1 MDYEHIVKQIE
12 ETSHQA
18 VEYISNR
25 SNLEK
30 IGKITA
36 ISVATYVVADKL
48 YNAFFGPL
56 SNIPGPFWSRFIEF
70 PKFYY
75 NRPSGTSYKAI
86 LGFHDKYG
94 DVIRLGPDMVAVADK
109 DMIKQVLV
117 TDDFPKAAIYEV
129 FQRKGAH
136 TLFSTTDAVWHK
148 KRRRVVSPAFSIK
161 YLNSLEPFMTTV
173 TESLIHKIDSE
184 IAQDHD
190 DLNYG
195 TVDIWSLVQRLALD
209 VIGETA
215 FGQTFNMVEDNKH
228 FVPSAI
234 SQEMKSS
241 AISVLY
247 PTLSKF
253 ILPNGGKTN
262 PKLQEFLTG
271 VIEDRLHKTEGEK
284 RKDILQFL
292 IDVQH
297 QAETDDTLT
306 AESIMA
312 ETVLFLIAGSETT
325 SNSIGFSLINLL
337 RNPDKLKKLYEELD
351 SVEFEQGQKVFHH
364 EQLKHLPY
372 LNAVIQ
378 ETLRI
383 DSIAAAGLSRRA
395 PKDVMLG
402 GRVFVPKDTTVI
414 CSLYHA
420 QKSDKYY
427 PHANEFRPERWIE
440 NENQDVKSQL
450 DAFFTFSAGSR
461 NCIGKNFALQEMRI
475 AIATLLKT
483 FEIQPI
489 EQEMKDTED
498 RRQFITLTVPKNRFN
513 IKIKR
518 RN

>member
-1 MDYEHIVKQIE
+1 MDYEQIVKHVEI
-12 ETSHQA
+12 TSHQA
-18 VEYISNR
+18 IEYLSNR
-25 SNLEK
+25 SNLK
-30 IGKITA
+30 TMGKITA

-48 YNAFFGPL
+48 YDAFFGPL
-56 SNIPGPFWSRFIEF
+56 SKIPGPLWGRFFAF
-70 PKFYY
+70 PKFIY

-86 LGFHDKYG
+86 LRFHDKYG
-94 DVIRLGPDMVAVADK
+94 DVIRLGPKLIAVADK
-109 DMIKQVLV
+109 DMIKQILV
-117 TDDFPKAAIYEV
+117 TDDFPKDAIYKV
-129 FQRKGAH
+129 FQ
-136 TLFSTTDAVWHK
+136 
-148 KRRRVVSPAFSIK
+148 
-161 YLNSLEPFMTTV
+161 M
-173 TESLIHKIDSE
+173 HKIDLD
-184 IAQDHD
+184 IAKDHD
-190 DLNYG
+190 QLNYG

-215 FGQTFNMVEDNKH
+215 FGQTFHMVENNNH

-234 SQEMKSS
+234 GQEMKSS

-247 PTLSKF
+247 PTLSRF
-253 ILPNGGKTN
+253 ILPNGGKTD
-262 PKLQEFLTG
+262 PKLEKFLADI
-271 VIEDRLHKTEGEK
+271 IEDRLHKTEGEK

-297 QAETDDTLT
+297 AADTDDSLT

-325 SNSIGFSLINLL
+325 SNSIGFAIINLL
-337 RNPDKLKKLYEELD
+337 RNPEKLKKLYEELD
-351 SVEFEQGQKVFHH
+351 NVEFEQGQIVFHH

-378 ETLRI
+378 ETLRV
-383 DSIAAAGLSRRA
+383 DSIAAAGLSRCA
-395 PKDVMLG
+395 PRDTMLA

-414 CSLYHA
+414 CSLYHV
-420 QKSDKYY
+420 QKNDKYW
-427 PHANEFRPERWIE
+427 PHAQEFRPERWID
-440 NENQDVKSQL
+440 NERQDEKNDL

-483 FEIQPI
+483 YEIKAI
-489 EQEMKDTED
+489 DKEMKDAED
-498 RRQFITLTVPKNRFN
+498 RRQFVTLTVANNSFN

>member
-1 MDYEHIVKQIE
+1 MEYEQIIKSIE
-12 ETSHQA
+12 KASHQA
-18 VEYISNR
+18 IEYLSNR

-36 ISVATYVVADKL
+36 ISVATYVAADTL
-48 YNAFFGPL
+48 YDAFFGPL
-56 SNIPGPFWSRFIEF
+56 CKIPGPFWSRFIDF
-70 PKFYY
+70 PKFIY

-94 DVIRLGPDMVAVADK
+94 DVIRLGPKLIAVADK
-109 DMIKQVLV
+109 EMIKQILV
-117 TDDFPKAAIYEV
+117 TDDFPKATIYEV
-129 FQRKGAH
+129 FQKRGSH
-136 TLFSTTDAVWHK
+136 TLFSTTDSIWHK

-173 TESLIHKIDSE
+173 TESLVHKIDSD
-184 IAQDHD
+184 IANDHD
-190 DLNYG
+190 ELNYG
-195 TVDIWSLVQRLALD
+195 TVDIWNLVQRLALD

-215 FGQTFNMVEDNKH
+215 FGQTFHMVEDNSH

-234 SQEMKSS
+234 GQEMKSS
-241 AISVLY
+241 AISVMY
-247 PTLSKF
+247 PILSKF
-253 ILPNGGKTN
+253 ILPNGGKTD
-262 PKLQEFLTG
+262 PRLQKFLTG

-297 QAETDDTLT
+297 AADTDDSLT

-325 SNSIGFSLINLL
+325 SNSIGFAIINLL

-351 SVEFEQGQKVFHH
+351 GVEREKGQMVFHH

-378 ETLRI
+378 ETLRV

-395 PKDVMLG
+395 PTDTMLA
-402 GRVFVPKDTTVI
+402 GRVYVPKDTTVI
-414 CSLYHA
+414 CSLYHV
-420 QKSDKYY
+420 QKNDKYW
-427 PHANEFRPERWIE
+427 PHAQEFRPERWIE
-440 NENQDVKSQL
+440 NEGQDEKNDL

-483 FEIQPI
+483 FEIKAI
-489 EQEMKDTED
+489 DQEMEDAKD
-498 RRQFITLTVPKNRFN
+498 RRQFITLTVPKNSFN
-513 IKIKR
+513 VKIKR